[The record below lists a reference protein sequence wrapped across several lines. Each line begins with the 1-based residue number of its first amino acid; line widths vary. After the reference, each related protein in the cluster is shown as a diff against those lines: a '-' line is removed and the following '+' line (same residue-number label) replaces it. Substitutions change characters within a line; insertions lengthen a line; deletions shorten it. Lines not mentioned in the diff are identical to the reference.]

1 VIEFA
6 GTLLAALGPG
16 ALARHFGTDG
26 LLPAYATP
34 GSATAPTPQSE
45 PDPNVPSDPA
55 AFSVKREG
63 PKKEKMKNGQKGSPP
78 PPPAENAGDAD
89 QAAVSDP
96 REVRP
101 PDNLQVEVAA
111 EAAPPATTKVKTNA
125 KTNAKRPAEAAN
137 AKAAS
142 AKKAKNATKATLSYG
157 LGQYEGE
164 GKYFYVGIQDQ
175 VGTKKSPAVVNFG
188 DGSQGIDRG
197 PNKIKKTKETI
208 EYDE

>member
-1 VIEFA
+1 MS
-6 GTLLAALGPG
+6 
-16 ALARHFGTDG
+16 RRQ
-26 LLPAYATP
+26 TP
-34 GSATAPTPQSE
+34 
-45 PDPNVPSDPA
+45 PSA
-55 AFSVKREG
+55 AFSRHIPHRMSPVGERKR
-63 PKKEKMKNGQKGSPP
+63 STWSS
-78 PPPAENAGDAD
+78 
-89 QAAVSDP
+89 AA
-96 REVRP
+96 
-101 PDNLQVEVAA
+101 LA
-111 EAAPPATTKVKTNA
+111 
-125 KTNAKRPAEAAN
+125 AKRPAEAAN